1 MLTKKWATGAEILK
15 RWKALD
21 FELLAAFKNGLCP
34 YGTQDGVKLTREC
47 PCYQRRNTITG
58 KRQPKETSDIL
69 RQLKVDMFKVAEVLE
84 YERLHGMVIEPQSP
98 PTAAPDTSQ
107 VADTPQ
113 AEAKAGGAVKG
124 TRQGGTKRCP
134 ITQEVAA
141 LLCGV
146 TTRQLQK
153 WEKGIETPA
162 GFPGR
167 HDIAFLKAWAN
178 TYHQRKF
185 LSKEARAMN
194 HASPVDPQI
203 IAAMRDEDNGHVF
216 D

>member
-107 VADTPQ
+107 VADTPL
-113 AEAKAGGAVKG
+113 AETKVEGPREA
-124 TRQGGTKRCP
+124 TRQGGKKRCP
-134 ITQEVAA
+134 ITQNTAA
-141 LLCGV
+141 ILCGV
-146 TTRQLQK
+146 TTRQIQK
-153 WEKGIETPA
+153 WEKGREAPE
-162 GFPGR
+162 GYPGR
-167 HDIAFLKAWAN
+167 YDLALLKAWAT
-178 TYHQRKF
+178 TYQQRKF
-185 LSKEARAMN
+185 LSKRARAMN

-203 IAAMRDEDNGHVF
+203 IAATRDEDNGHVF